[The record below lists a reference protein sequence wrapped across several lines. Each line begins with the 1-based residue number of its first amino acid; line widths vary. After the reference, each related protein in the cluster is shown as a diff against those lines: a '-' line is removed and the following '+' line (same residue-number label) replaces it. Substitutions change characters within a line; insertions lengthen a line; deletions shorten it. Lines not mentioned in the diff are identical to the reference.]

1 MKKYS
6 GHKLKKFPDGHDI
19 RGECVL
25 NPCRPP
31 MKGGHTHNHTYNA
44 AYTESITE
52 LDVYAI
58 VSRNDFPV
66 ICKNSTWKHCAE
78 IPEVPESKLV
88 TYRELARWLAK
99 GNGEVMWA
107 NNVLSN
113 WNYSTDEENKAL
125 DESLSVRKWDD
136 TEWHKPTREYIGL
149 ED

>member
-1 MKKYS
+1 MEYKGIELKEVTEPQIFDPPKKMLVWGRYE
-6 GHKLKKFPDGHDI
+6 I
-19 RGECVL
+19 
-25 NPCRPP
+25 
-31 MKGGHTHNHTYNA
+31 
-44 AYTESITE
+44 ITE

-58 VSRNDFPV
+58 VSRKDFPV
-66 ICKNSTWKHCAE
+66 ICENTTWRHCAE
-78 IPEVPESKLV
+78 IPEVLESKLV
-88 TYRELARWLAK
+88 TYRELARWLSE

-136 TEWHKPTREYIGL
+136 TEWHKPTREYLGL

>member
-1 MKKYS
+1 MKYK
-6 GHKLKKFPDGHDI
+6 GIELTEVTEPKLFDPPKKMLVWGCS
-19 RGECVL
+19 E
-25 NPCRPP
+25 N
-31 MKGGHTHNHTYNA
+31 
-44 AYTESITE
+44 ITE

-58 VSRNDFPV
+58 TSRKDFPV
-66 ICKNSTWKHCAE
+66 ICENSNWRHCAE

-88 TYRELARWLAK
+88 TYRELARWLAE

-136 TEWHKPTREYIGL
+136 TEWHKPTREYLGL
-149 ED
+149 DD